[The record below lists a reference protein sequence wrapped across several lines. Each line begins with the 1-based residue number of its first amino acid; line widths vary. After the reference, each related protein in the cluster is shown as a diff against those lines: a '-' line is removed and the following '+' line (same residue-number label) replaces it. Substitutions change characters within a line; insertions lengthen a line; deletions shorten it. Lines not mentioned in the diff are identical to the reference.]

1 MRRNSQTRHRKRGGV
16 RSTKTRKMRTKGT
29 TLDVKSPIQ
38 IPSFE
43 KLLNKKG
50 GLTLVF
56 IYADWC
62 PHCHDYKPTWKN
74 ISAAKGRNVNMV
86 AVNEKVISKTSI
98 PNRATIDGYPTVIAV
113 NGTTGDTA
121 TIPNFRDENAMK
133 TLAKT
138 GSNAVVNAMPSNKM
152 TIDESVTQYVNRV
165 NGNATSATAKAS
177 AKTDEDYF
185 NDLLEQSEGNVA
197 ARTPTPY
204 PRTAT
209 VNAAE
214 APRSDE
220 DFVESLG
227 YKPEEFNVIES
238 KEIAAQRGGR
248 RLRRLRSGY

>member
-16 RSTKTRKMRTKGT
+16 RSTKTRKNRTKGT
-29 TLDVKSPIQ
+29 TLDVKSPMQ

-50 GLTLVF
+50 GLTIVF

-74 ISAAKGRNVNMV
+74 ISTSKGRNVNMV
-86 AVNEKVISKTSI
+86 AVNEKVLSKTSI

-138 GSNAVVNAMPSNKM
+138 GSNAVVNALPSNKM
-152 TIDESVTQYVNRV
+152 TIDESITQYENRV
-165 NGNATSATAKAS
+165 NGTNS
-177 AKTDEDYF
+177 AKSDEDHF
-185 NDLLEQSEGNVA
+185 NDLIEEAEGNVA

-204 PRTAT
+204 PGTA
-209 VNAAE
+209 AANSAE
-214 APRSDE
+214 PPRSEE

-227 YKPEEFNVIES
+227 YKPEEFNVVES